1 MRALGLH
8 YLRPGILRHRGK
20 LCSRSVAQCYS
31 SLDVTNE
38 LDSNL
43 EHNDLHPTPSQLL
56 RAAILGS
63 NNLITGE
70 TAGVNALEQTLD
82 LLDEEWKFA
91 SPPPS
96 LWLALKG
103 VPIRHNREGDLAWL
117 DNASDLSEIRTILE
131 RVLDKPGARELH
143 TRHLDSLKLALRRC
157 ESHSTYSEI
166 TGLVNDILVRFERL
180 DLPGCYYIAQL
191 GVYYAALNLSVPAL
205 RRFIAVWDTKK
216 IPGLRQYAPVITQA
230 LSAAVDSAFLEN
242 PDFNTSPLLSAI
254 TSEDTLHESDRSQG
268 LHQFLYPAAL
278 QSHDNFCSELR
289 LLAKLGSNQLMR
301 DMWHVLL
308 KEFEFDDA
316 EACHSAY
323 SVAVTLVRFGRSE
336 MALDL
341 LDAFSN
347 KLNGR
352 LPNIESFNNLQ
363 IFIDDQIIKKS
374 LKNLVDDETYKVLM
388 DTNTASM
395 EQRMGGDVNQLYPE
409 CQANGCSKTYESLSQ
424 IIALLNN
431 VDGDLLDITVQPNLN
446 EEQWELFQP
455 KLEGVEFRWCPQQSP
470 INFSDSVLP
479 NLEEQSEAW
488 YPASLGLMRARS
500 WAHGIPQAGANS
512 LHLMQLGYLEMRRG
526 EDDPW
531 NPSGYLVAWDR
542 QYGEMI
548 ALYVGE
554 FSGAINCGPTP
565 SDAPFGTLMY
575 IRPSDMPDM
584 LPLFPDRY
592 PLGFLSHYYLDID
605 PSADLGP

>member
-1 MRALGLH
+1 MRALRLNS
-8 YLRPGILRHRGK
+8 LRPRILRNHGG
-20 LCSRSVAQCYS
+20 LSSRSVAQCYHPF
-31 SLDVTNE
+31 DITNE
-38 LDSNL
+38 IDSNL
-43 EHNDLHPTPSQLL
+43 GLNDLHPTPSQLL

-63 NNLITGE
+63 SDLNTGGNHGG
-70 TAGVNALEQTLD
+70 TAIQRALEILD
-82 LLDEEWKFA
+82 QEWEFA

-103 VPIRHNREGDLAWL
+103 VPIMNNREGDLVWL
-117 DNASDLSEIRTILE
+117 DNASDLSEIRIILE
-131 RVLDKPGARELH
+131 RVLDKLGARELH
-143 TRHLDSLKLALRRC
+143 ARHFNSLKLALRRC

-166 TGLVNDILVRFERL
+166 TGLVNDILVRFEKL
-180 DLPGCYYIAQL
+180 DLPGCHYIAQL

-216 IPGLRQYAPVITQA
+216 SSSVREDAHVITKA
-230 LSAAVDSAFLEN
+230 LSAAVDSAFHEN
-242 PDFNTSPLLSAI
+242 PHFNTFTLLSAI
-254 TSEDTLHESDRSQG
+254 TSEETLHESARLQG
-268 LHQFLYPAAL
+268 LHRFLYPAAL

-289 LLAKLGSNQLMR
+289 LLAKLGSDRSLR
-301 DMWHVLL
+301 DMWLVIL
-308 KEFEFDDA
+308 KKFEFHDA
-316 EACHSAY
+316 QTCHSAY

-341 LDAFSN
+341 LEAFSN

-352 LPNIESFNNLQ
+352 LPNIESFNNFQLL
-363 IFIDDQIIKKS
+363 IDDHIISQS
-374 LKNLVDDETYKVLM
+374 LTNLVDDETYKTLM
-388 DTNTASM
+388 DTSTASM

-409 CQANGCSKTYESLSQ
+409 IQANGCSKSYENLSQ
-424 IIALLNN
+424 IVSLLNN
-431 VDGDLLDITVQPNLN
+431 VDGDLLDVTVQPNLN
-446 EEQWELFQP
+446 EEQWELFHP

-470 INFSDSVLP
+470 INFSDSTLP
-479 NLEEQSEAW
+479 SLEEQSEAW
-488 YPASLGLMRARS
+488 SPASLGLMRARS

-531 NPSGYLVAWDR
+531 NPSGYIVAWDR
-542 QYGEMI
+542 QYGEMV

-554 FSGAINCGPTP
+554 FSGAIDCGPTP

-592 PLGFLSHYYLDID
+592 PLGFLDHYYLDID